1 MESLTSLVFKESNE
15 WKVSHKHTSKNLY
28 IELFYNFSFVPF
40 PKITKKKQWM
50 RFRVERK
57 IFQKKFVES
66 DESDSYTW
74 GTWDLGELQSTNCTI
89 SAMYIS

>member
-1 MESLTSLVFKESNE
+1 MKNPIFYDTRFLRYLFLPIPVFTILRRYRE
-15 WKVSHKHTSKNLY
+15 KNGG
-28 IELFYNFSFVPF
+28 IQGIV
-40 PKITKKKQWM
+40 KKKQWM
-50 RFRVERK
+50 RLRVERK